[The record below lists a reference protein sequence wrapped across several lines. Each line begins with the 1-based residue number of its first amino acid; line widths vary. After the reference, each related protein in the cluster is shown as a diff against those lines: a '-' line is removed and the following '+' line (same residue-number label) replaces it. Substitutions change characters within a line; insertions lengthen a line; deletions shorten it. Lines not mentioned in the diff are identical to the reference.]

1 MNRKKVIS
9 FLMSTIIMGSTIIA
23 VSGKTVVKA
32 STLENTNIVS
42 NKTVAKTPTFK
53 NINPAYSA
61 MHHINLRLS
70 SDGVVSWGSAPK
82 AVGYELNIQ
91 NTYTDEYY
99 MIEMF
104 NSANTGY
111 RIPTTYDGQKLEK
124 GVYLCYVIVKD
135 TNGSTIGA
143 DDMLEF
149 YYDGSK
155 FRLIN

>member
-1 MNRKKVIS
+1 MQRVS
-9 FLMSTIIMGSTIIA
+9 FSLST
-23 VSGKTVVKA
+23 
-32 STLENTNIVS
+32 
-42 NKTVAKTPTFK
+42 
-53 NINPAYSA
+53 
-61 MHHINLRLS
+61 
-70 SDGVVSWGSAPK
+70 DGVVSWGSVPN
-82 AVGYELNIQ
+82 AVRYELNIL
-91 NTYTDEYY
+91 NKRTDEYY

-104 NSANTGY
+104 HSANTGY

-124 GVYLCYVIVKD
+124 GVYLCYMIVKD